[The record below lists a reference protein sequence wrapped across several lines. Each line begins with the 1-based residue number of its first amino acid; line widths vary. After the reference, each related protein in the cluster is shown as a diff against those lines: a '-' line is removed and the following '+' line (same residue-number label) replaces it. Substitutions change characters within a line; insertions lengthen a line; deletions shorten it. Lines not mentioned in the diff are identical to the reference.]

1 MLKDLGREM
10 FLEEDEISP
19 LAEKDMECIGNISDF
34 LGDEYPC
41 DDIYRYWVFRN
52 PSEREKKFYAFWDL
66 GNGWWSG
73 KYFVADNLV
82 SLWKELKVNAGA
94 DTEAVN
100 RTRQMTNEEAISI
113 IENRDS
119 IMDYCESQQ
128 LAEALDVAVEA
139 LGAQPCEDAVS
150 REAVLEITAET
161 GALETQARV
170 KALPPVTPQ
179 PKIGHWIVTG
189 DYLTTAYGSVDY
201 VKCSCCKEDSLE
213 EGDFCPNC
221 GAKMIQ

>member
-1 MLKDLGREM
+1 M

-34 LGDEYPC
+34 LGNGYPC

-52 PSEREKKFYAFWDL
+52 PSEKEKKFYAFWDL

-73 KYFVADNLV
+73 KYFVADDLV
-82 SLWKELKVNAGA
+82 SLWKELKVNAGS
-94 DTEAVN
+94 DTETVI

-139 LGAQPCEDAVS
+139 L
-150 REAVLEITAET
+150 
-161 GALETQARV
+161 
-170 KALPPVTPQ
+170 KAQ
-179 PKIGHWIVTG
+179 PKIGHWIRTG
-189 DYLTTAYGSVDY
+189 EYYTGAYGDIEY
-201 VKCSCCKEDSLE
+201 VKCSRCHEDSLE
-213 EGDFCPNC
+213 EGTFCPNC
-221 GAKMIQ
+221 GAKMIP